1 MPGALISCRNLTRI
15 YQMGES
21 RLKALDDVSLDIE
34 AGEFVAVTGASGSGK
49 STLMNMIGGL
59 DRPSSGTV
67 SINGSEM
74 STMKPS
80 DLARFRNETIG
91 FIFQQFQLLQKKSA
105 LENVMLPLRYRRP
118 AVNDMNVRARE
129 SLERVGLGDRARH
142 RPTELSGGQQ
152 QRVAIARALAGD
164 PKVILAD
171 EPTGALDSGTSQS
184 IMDLLVDL
192 NERGNTIVLITH
204 YAHVASFARRRLD
217 FCDGRIQS
225 DHRSA
230 RA

>member
-1 MPGALISCRNLTRI
+1 
-15 YQMGES
+15 
-21 RLKALDDVSLDIE
+21 
-34 AGEFVAVTGASGSGK
+34 
-49 STLMNMIGGL
+49 
-59 DRPSSGTV
+59 
-67 SINGSEM
+67 
-74 STMKPS
+74 MKPS

-91 FIFQQFQLLQKKSA
+91 FIFQQFQLLPKKSA

-204 YAHVASFARRRLD
+204 DAHVASFARRRLD

>member
-91 FIFQQFQLLQKKSA
+91 FIFQQFQLLPKKSA

-171 EPTGALDSGTSQS
+171 EPTGALDSGTS
-184 IMDLLVDL
+184 
-192 NERGNTIVLITH
+192 
-204 YAHVASFARRRLD
+204 
-217 FCDGRIQS
+217 
-225 DHRSA
+225 
-230 RA
+230 

>member
-91 FIFQQFQLLQKKSA
+91 FIFQQFQLLPKKSA
-105 LENVMLPLRYRRP
+105 LENVMLPLR
-118 AVNDMNVRARE
+118 
-129 SLERVGLGDRARH
+129 
-142 RPTELSGGQQ
+142 
-152 QRVAIARALAGD
+152 
-164 PKVILAD
+164 
-171 EPTGALDSGTSQS
+171 
-184 IMDLLVDL
+184 
-192 NERGNTIVLITH
+192 
-204 YAHVASFARRRLD
+204 
-217 FCDGRIQS
+217 
-225 DHRSA
+225 
-230 RA
+230 